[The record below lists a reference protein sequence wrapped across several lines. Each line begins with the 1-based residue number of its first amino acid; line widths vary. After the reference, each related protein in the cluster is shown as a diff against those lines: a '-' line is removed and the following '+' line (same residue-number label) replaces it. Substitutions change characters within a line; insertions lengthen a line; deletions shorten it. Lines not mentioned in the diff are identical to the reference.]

1 MAAGLAAAL
10 VAGGLVAGG
19 AALGSGGA
27 TASAGTAA
35 VAAAPAPPPLYLWWA
50 AECATGEITGA
61 AYNDDGYVEITG
73 TAVLC
78 GGLAVSSFTVVPF
91 WSDTTTGVAVGN
103 QLVRYA
109 PIGEA
114 TGFRAV
120 LTTRA
125 TQSEGICLMLTQ
137 RQRGN
142 CVTVADGPDGTLV
155 LSPAPAASPA
165 WTERVHLAQ
174 GVVCEDVEPDGI
186 CATCVGVRPTG
197 IAG

>member
-27 TASAGTAA
+27 TASAGTAG
-35 VAAAPAPPPLYLWWA
+35 VAAPPAPSYYLWWA

-61 AYNDDGYVEITG
+61 AYDDDGYIEITG
-73 TAVLC
+73 TAVMC
-78 GGLAVSSFTVVPF
+78 GGLPISSFTVVPF
-91 WSDTTTGVAVGN
+91 WPDTTTGVAVGP

-125 TQSEGICLMLTQ
+125 TQSEGICLMLTKQ
-137 RQRGN
+137 QRGN
-142 CVTVADGPDGTLV
+142 CVTVADGPDGDLV
-155 LSPAPAASPA
+155 LSPAPAESPA
-165 WTERVHLAQ
+165 WTERVSLAQ
-174 GVVCEDVEPDGI
+174 KVICEDHVPDGI
-186 CATCVGVRPTG
+186 CATCVGVSA
-197 IAG
+197 AGSAG